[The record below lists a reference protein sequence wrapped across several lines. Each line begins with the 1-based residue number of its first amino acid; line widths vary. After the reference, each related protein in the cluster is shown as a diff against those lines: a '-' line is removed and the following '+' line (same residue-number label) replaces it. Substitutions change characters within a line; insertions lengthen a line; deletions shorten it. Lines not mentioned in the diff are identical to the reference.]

1 MKINFLSFI
10 LSVIFC
16 VGFIS
21 CKKQSPQLPSN
32 KGIEKDKNVTSLLA
46 INRDLT
52 IKEDNRLRI
61 FTESKGFYKKNELGF
76 WYKIYKTGKGPV
88 ITDSATCNFDFKLK
102 KLDGNVLQTGNK
114 QIVIGKK
121 QLVVGL
127 EEGLKLMHKGDS
139 AIFVIPWYLGYGMT
153 GYKPL
158 IPPYTSLI
166 YEIKLLN

>member
-1 MKINFLSFI
+1 MKIQKFSKL
-10 LSVIFC
+10 LVLVIC
-16 VGFIS
+16 LGLIS
-21 CKKQSPQLPSN
+21 CIKQSPQLPSN
-32 KGIEKDKNVTSLLA
+32 KGIEKDRTSDSLLK
-46 INRDLT
+46 INHGLIIR
-52 IKEDNRLRI
+52 EDSLLKI
-61 FTESKGFYKKNELGF
+61 FAEKKGSFKKNQLGF
-76 WYKIYKTGKGPV
+76 WYEIYKTGKGPT
-88 ITDSATCNFDFKLK
+88 ITDSVTCNFDFKLK
-102 KLDGNVLQTGNK
+102 KLDGKVLQTGNK